1 MTRPASRGAGVP
13 DDRIARSFQTEELDG
28 IKLTT
33 LMSVFLSTA
42 ISLWLVATLPLT
54 DASYYLS
61 YLALFALLAVTHY
74 TLRRRGAG
82 AWVSYANVTLT
93 FAAVTA
99 MFVGSYSSFSR
110 SPAPPQE
117 LIHNGL
123 VIFYF
128 VFLTPV
134 ALNYSPRL
142 MLWAG
147 VSAALGWGAAIGWVL
162 AQPGT
167 IVGPHRLDMP
177 LAAHRRLHFDPH
189 FVDLNMRSGELIG
202 LLLAGCVLA
211 AVVWRSRRLVI
222 SQADAARERTNLARY
237 FPPNIVDELAALDQP
252 LQAVRAQPVA
262 VMFADIVGFTHLA
275 ERTPPEGV
283 IALLRQFHER
293 METAVFDNG
302 GTLDKFLGD
311 GLMATFGTPNAG
323 PRDAANAIACVQS
336 MVTAMAEWNGERAAL
351 GQPAIRL
358 SIGIHYGDVVLG
370 DIGSHRRL
378 EFAVLGDVV
387 NVASRL
393 EELTRPLACHAIV
406 SDDVV
411 RVARQ
416 EIGAEAEQILAGFRP
431 GTEQALRGRTEP
443 VAIWLH

>member
-1 MTRPASRGAGVP
+1 MTEPAARGAGAP
-13 DDRIARSFQTEELDG
+13 DDRIARSFQSEELAG

-33 LMSVFLSTA
+33 QVSVFLGTA
-42 ISLWLVATLPLT
+42 ISLWLVTTLPLT
-54 DASYYLS
+54 DASYYVS
-61 YLALFALLAVTHY
+61 YLALFAFLAIAHHA
-74 TLRRRGAG
+74 LRRHGAG
-82 AWVSYANVTLT
+82 AWVGYVYVTLT

-99 MFVGSYSSFSR
+99 MFVGSYYFFPGG
-110 SPAPPQE
+110 PAPPQE
-117 LIHNGL
+117 LMHNGL

-128 VFLTPV
+128 LFLTPV

-147 VSAALGWGAAIGWVL
+147 ASAALGWGAAIGWVL

-177 LAAHRRLHFDPH
+177 LAAHQRLHLDPH
-189 FVDLNMRSGELIG
+189 FVDLTMRSGELVG
-202 LLLAGCVLA
+202 LLLAGCVLG

-222 SQADAARERTNLARY
+222 SQADAARERANLARY

-275 ERTPPEGV
+275 ERTPPEQV

-293 METAVFDNG
+293 METAVFENG

-323 PRDAANAIACVQS
+323 PRDATNAVACARS
-336 MVTAMAEWNGERAAL
+336 MVAAMADWNGERAAQR
-351 GQPAIRL
+351 QPAIRL

-393 EELTRPLACHAIV
+393 EELTRPLSCQAIV
-406 SDDVV
+406 SDEVV
-411 RVARQ
+411 RVSRQ
-416 EIGAEAEQILAGFRP
+416 EAGADAERILAGFRP
-431 GTEQALRGRTEP
+431 GTAQTLRGRTEP